1 VTCFEGVKVI
11 AVNDQVPVKSHGA
24 DALGF
29 VRHKRTKGHCQMV
42 IIDKFFALEV

>member
-1 VTCFEGVKVI
+1 MKII

-29 VRHKRTKGHCQMV
+29 VRDKRTERHCQMV